1 VSSVTLPGATAPVSA
16 GGGSPGGGAS
26 RPARTPA
33 KAGPAASSARRLL
46 AGNGEMLLAVGVVA
60 VVSLLVLPLPPFLL
74 DALLATSFALSIVV
88 LLVTMSSRDPLEF
101 SIFPSL
107 LLLIT
112 LLRLGLNVSTTRLIL
127 STGHAGQVIAAFG
140 NFVIGGNIVVG
151 LVIFL
156 ILVVINFMVI
166 TKGAGRVAEVAARFT
181 LDAMPGRQM
190 SIDADLSAGMIDE
203 AEARRRRDE
212 ISRYADFYGSMDGAA
227 KFVRGDAVAGLVIT
241 AINLVGG
248 FIIGMTQHHL
258 SAADALRTFSSLT
271 IGDGL
276 VTQIPALIVS
286 TAAGLLVTYGS
297 TGTSMAPSIAAQLT
311 RDPRSLWSAAGILAL
326 FAIVPGLPLVPFL
339 TLAIAAGG
347 LAWWSGRRR
356 SRRAEERA
364 RDDAP
369 RTEGGASPSG
379 TPAMREVL
387 ALEPLELEIGYAL
400 IPLVDES
407 QGGDLLQRVGI
418 LRKQLAFELGVL
430 VPPVRVR
437 DNIQLGSQDYVVRMR
452 GVRVAGGE
460 ILPRHHLALDTGST
474 SGTPEG
480 IVTRDPSFGLR
491 AVWIVPDQRAAAE
504 AMGWSVVEAPTVLAT
519 HFMEIIR
526 EHAADLLTRQNVR
539 EMLDGLKE
547 THPALVDDVV
557 PGRLT
562 LGVVHRV
569 LQRLLKEGLPVRD
582 LATILESLSDAS
594 ESTKD
599 PEQLTEHVRRALSA
613 TLVQMLGG
621 EGQTIRAITVGPRLE
636 LALMQLFAPRG
647 RESGR
652 TLEPEDLT
660 RALQSLHQIATES
673 QSDGQFPPLVTPPG
687 LRLGI
692 RRLVEP
698 ILPRLPV
705 ISLGELPTQT
715 PLQTLRLWELNH
727 AA

>member
-1 VSSVTLPGATAPVSA
+1 MSVTLPGAAAPVSTS
-16 GGGSPGGGAS
+16 GGGGGAAAGRGHRAAG
-26 RPARTPA
+26 RPAKKQST
-33 KAGPAASSARRLL
+33 ARRMM
-46 AGNGEMLLAVGVVA
+46 AGNGEMLLGLGVVT
-60 VVSLLVLPLPPFLL
+60 VVALLVMPLPPFLL
-74 DALLATSFALSIVV
+74 DALLATSFALSLVV

-112 LLRLGLNVSTTRLIL
+112 LLRLGLNVSSTRLIL

-140 NFVIGGNIVVG
+140 SFVIGGNVVVG

-190 SIDADLSAGMIDE
+190 AIDADLSAGLIDE
-203 AEARRRRDE
+203 IEAKRRREE
-212 ISRYADFYGSMDGAA
+212 INRYADFYGSMDGAA
-227 KFVRGDAVAGLVIT
+227 KFVRGDAVAGLVIV

-248 FIIGMTQHHL
+248 FVVGITQQHM
-258 SAADALRTFSSLT
+258 SAGDALRTFSMLSV
-271 IGDGL
+271 GDGL

-286 TAAGLLVTYGS
+286 TASGLLVTYGS
-297 TGTSMAPSIAAQLT
+297 TGSAMAPSIVKQLT
-311 RDPRSLWSAAGILAL
+311 RDPRSLWSAAAILATFGL
-326 FAIVPGLPLVPFL
+326 VPGLPLAPFL
-339 TLAIAAGG
+339 SLAAVSGG
-347 LAWWSGRRR
+347 LAWWT
-356 SRRAEERA
+356 SRTREREKVEREQDEDAAAEA
-364 RDDAP
+364 ATP
-369 RTEGGASPSG
+369 AAG
-379 TPAMREVL
+379 TPQLREVL
-387 ALEPLELEIGYAL
+387 AVEPLELEIGYAL

-407 QGGDLLQRVGI
+407 HGGDLLQRVSI

-437 DNIQLGSQDYVVRMR
+437 DNIQLGSQEYLVRMR
-452 GVRVAGGE
+452 GVRVAAGE
-460 ILPRHHLALDTGST
+460 ILPRHLMALDTGAT

-480 IVTRDPSFGLR
+480 IQTKDPSFGLR
-491 AVWIVPDQRAAAE
+491 AVWIVPDQRPAAE
-504 AMGWSVVEAPTVLAT
+504 SLGWNVVEAPTVLAT

-526 EHAADLLTRQNVR
+526 EHAGELVTRQNVR

-547 THPALVDDVV
+547 THPALVEDVV
-557 PGRLT
+557 PGKLS

-582 LATILESLSDAS
+582 FATILEVLSDAA
-594 ESTKD
+594 EITKD
-599 PEQLTEHVRRALSA
+599 PEQLTEHVRRALSSVI
-613 TLVQMLGG
+613 VQMLGG

-636 LALMQLFAPRG
+636 VALMQLFSPRT
-647 RESGR
+647 RENVR
-652 TLEPEDLT
+652 ALDPEDLT
-660 RALQSLHQIATES
+660 RALQSLASIANDC
-673 QSDGQFPPLVTPPG
+673 QADGAYPPLVTPPG

-698 ILPRLPV
+698 VLPRLPI

-715 PLQTLRLWELNH
+715 PVQTLRLWELNH

>member
-1 VSSVTLPGATAPVSA
+1 V
-16 GGGSPGGGAS
+16 
-26 RPARTPA
+26 RPA
-33 KAGPAASSARRLL
+33 AAAPSAAQRLF
-46 AGNGEMLLAVGVVA
+46 AGNGEMVLGIGVVT
-60 VVSLLVLPLPPFLL
+60 VVALLVMPLPPFVL

-88 LLVTMSSRDPLEF
+88 LLVTMSTRDPLDF
-101 SIFPSL
+101 NIFPSL

-112 LLRLGLNVSTTRLIL
+112 LLRLGLNVSSTRLIL

-140 NFVIGGNIVVG
+140 NFVIGGNVVVG

-203 AEARRRRDE
+203 AEAKRRREE

-248 FIIGMTQHHL
+248 FIIGVTQQHL
-258 SAADALRTFSSLT
+258 SAGDALRTFSALSV
-271 IGDGL
+271 GDGL

-286 TAAGLLVTYGS
+286 TASGLLVTYGS
-297 TGTSMAPSIAAQLT
+297 TGTSMAPSIVKQLT
-311 RDPRSLWSAAGILAL
+311 RDPRSLWSAAGILTL
-326 FAIVPGLPLVPFL
+326 FALVPGLPLAPFL
-339 TLAIAAGG
+339 TLAIVAGA
-347 LAWWSGRRR
+347 LAWWTGRTHAREDKDKADAA
-356 SRRAEERA
+356 AEAAEPVA
-364 RDDAP
+364 GPAGAP
-369 RTEGGASPSG
+369 GL
-379 TPAMREVL
+379 REVMSV
-387 ALEPLELEIGYAL
+387 EPLELEIGYAL

-407 QGGDLLQRVGI
+407 QGGDLLQRVSI
-418 LRKQLAFELGVL
+418 LRKQLAFELGVI

-437 DNIQLGSQDYVVRMR
+437 DNIQLGSQEYVVRMR

-460 ILPRHHLALDTGST
+460 ILPRHLLALDTGMT
-474 SGTPEG
+474 NGTPEG

-491 AVWIVPDQRAAAE
+491 AVWIAPEQRTAAE
-504 AMGWSVVEAPTVLAT
+504 TLGWNVVESPTVLAT

-526 EHAADLLTRQNVR
+526 ERAADLISRQNVR

-557 PGRLT
+557 PGKLS
-562 LGVVHRV
+562 LGVIQRV
-569 LQRLLKEGLPVRD
+569 LQRLLREGLPVRD
-582 LATILESLSDAS
+582 MATILEVLSDAS
-594 ESTKD
+594 EVTKD
-599 PEQLTEHVRRALSA
+599 PEQLTEYVRRSMS
-613 TLVQMLGG
+613 TVIVQMLGG
-621 EGQTIRAITVGPRLE
+621 EGQPVRAVTVGPRLE
-636 LALMQLFAPRG
+636 LALMQLFSPRA
-647 RESGR
+647 RELGKS
-652 TLEPEDLT
+652 LEPEELT
-660 RALQSLHQIATES
+660 HVLQSLHRIANEN
-673 QSDGQFPPLVTPPG
+673 QQDGQYPPLVTPPG

-705 ISLGELPTQT
+705 ISLAELPTQT
-715 PLQTLRLWELNH
+715 PIQTIRLWELAD